1 MGQWGRVQNK
11 IKNALIYFQVP
22 FLAVF
27 VVFHNKFCVFIMMYA
42 CSKYDFFYDEE
53 MSVRLYVNEN
63 VLENLLRMLDTA
75 LV

>member
-1 MGQWGRVQNK
+1 MH
-11 IKNALIYFQVP
+11 AL
-22 FLAVF
+22 
-27 VVFHNKFCVFIMMYA
+27 NTT
-42 CSKYDFFYDEE
+42 FFYDEE